1 MTEFEQKEIIRLQH
15 KISEVLSFT
24 CNRENYITI
33 ACRERIKF
41 LTSKLKL
48 NTLKTL

>member
-1 MTEFEQKEIIRLQH
+1 MTDIEQKDIIRLQH
-15 KISEVLSFT
+15 KINEVLEFT

-41 LTSKLKL
+41 LTSKRK
-48 NTLKTL
+48 LKT